1 MSVGKDDNTQ
11 EEASFSFHSW
21 RGQEQHSEAT
31 RHSSGPD
38 CVSISENESISTD
51 RMIGTKTSRAAPA
64 LFAAIALVAIA
75 AASASSAAF
84 AAPPALAGRAGL
96 AVTSKSSAFSG
107 VSQSGADVVISGAQQ
122 RRSGAGIT
130 GLQMGK
136 VSAVGP
142 FTPAVVALRAVVG
155 EKKFNQIRGKVRSPA
170 DTRA

>member
-1 MSVGKDDNTQ
+1 
-11 EEASFSFHSW
+11 
-21 RGQEQHSEAT
+21 
-31 RHSSGPD
+31 
-38 CVSISENESISTD
+38 
-51 RMIGTKTSRAAPA
+51 MIGTKTSRAAPA

-170 DTRA
+170 DARA

>member
-1 MSVGKDDNTQ
+1 
-11 EEASFSFHSW
+11 
-21 RGQEQHSEAT
+21 
-31 RHSSGPD
+31 
-38 CVSISENESISTD
+38 
-51 RMIGTKTSRAAPA
+51 MIGTKTSRAAPA

-155 EKKFNQIRGKVRSPA
+155 EKKFNQIRGKGITLHSQVITEFCVYAGVPRDLRQGLIRLAKGNGNILGFLS
-170 DTRA
+170 

>member
-1 MSVGKDDNTQ
+1 
-11 EEASFSFHSW
+11 
-21 RGQEQHSEAT
+21 
-31 RHSSGPD
+31 
-38 CVSISENESISTD
+38 
-51 RMIGTKTSRAAPA
+51 MIGTKTSRAAPA

-107 VSQSGADVVISGAQQ
+107 VSQTGADVVISGAQQ

-170 DTRA
+170 DTRAQPIYSRRGGSPLAPPLSRVPKKGAFGGIFFLAAHFLPFGR